1 MKNRILAILILLLMS
16 ACAELVKTAPN
27 WSDDLPQYSYFYNEY
42 QRDSINSKI
51 QPLDQYLT
59 WVERFYHGWELYPN
73 GWNTIKQDLLQRI
86 TDQAFASEVAQKMD
100 DLGLSISQ
108 EWAKNNDTR
117 IINTRHV
124 SIWGNALVKSLQHGE
139 TLEIIARINADV
151 QDLVLK
157 NISADLITENR
168 FYAEDDIFKDIN

>member
-1 MKNRILAILILLLMS
+1 MKTRILAILMVVLMP
-16 ACAELVKTAPN
+16 ACAVLVKTVPD
-27 WSDDLPQYSYFYNEY
+27 WSDDLPQYGYFYDEY
-42 QRDSINSKI
+42 KRDSVNSKI

-73 GWNTIKQDLLQRI
+73 GWNTIKHDLLLRI
-86 TDQAFASEVAQKMD
+86 ADPAVAHEVAQKMD

-124 SIWGNALVKSLQHGE
+124 SIWGNALLKSLEHGE
-139 TLEIIARINADV
+139 TLDIIARINADV
-151 QDLVLK
+151 QDLILK